1 MPFGK
6 ELRDEITRFGKI
18 DVFWQC
24 GGFFLLVVAFLLF
37 VALYS
42 KTLEQIGR

>member
-24 GGFFLLVVAFLLF
+24 GGFFSLSCCFSLVCCF
-37 VALYS
+37 VF
-42 KTLEQIGR
+42 KDFRTNR